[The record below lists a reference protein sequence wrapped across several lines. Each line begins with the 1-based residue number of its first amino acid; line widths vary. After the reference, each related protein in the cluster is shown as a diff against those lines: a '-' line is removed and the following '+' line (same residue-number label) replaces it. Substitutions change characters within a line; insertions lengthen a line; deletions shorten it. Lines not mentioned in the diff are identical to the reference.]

1 MRGILLGKRGEKKM
15 EAKQAIF
22 VWLVFGLL
30 IGFGI
35 GYYYQQEKIDEAY
48 QSGYVAGQSV
58 APTYETPASLSA
70 SLSSGTFDHT
80 TTVASDGSVSSDTDK
95 TDTLTIENT
104 DESKTASNVKIL
116 LYNPVTGKEGLHDN
130 LETDSTEVTIT
141 IGGVTYSL
149 YHDGEYVTD
158 GVPIGDLP
166 AGASIEATVTFTLE
180 KAVAGTFQD
189 GQTYT
194 CYLYIYQPNAN
205 YADVV
210 SFTVST

>member
-1 MRGILLGKRGEKKM
+1 M
-15 EAKQAIF
+15 EAKG
-22 VWLVFGLL
+22 VMLLVFVVGLV
-30 IGFGI
+30 IGFAG
-35 GYYYQQEKIDEAY
+35 GYYYMQEYAEEQY
-48 QSGYVAGQSV
+48 QAGYIAGQS
-58 APTYETPASLSA
+58 AIPTYETPASLTLT
-70 SLSSGTFDHT
+70 LSTGSFDHSS
-80 TTVASDGSVSSDTDK
+80 TVASDGSVATETDA

-104 DESKTASNVKIL
+104 DESKTAKDVKIL

-130 LETDSTEVTIT
+130 LETDATEVTIT
-141 IGGVTYSL
+141 VGGVTYAL

-166 AGASIEATVTFTLE
+166 AGASIQATVTFTLE

-194 CYLYIYQPNAN
+194 CHLYVYQPSAN
-205 YADVV
+205 YCDVI

>member
-1 MRGILLGKRGEKKM
+1 M
-15 EAKQAIF
+15 EAKG
-22 VWLVFGLL
+22 VLLLVSVVMLA
-30 IGFGI
+30 IGFAG
-35 GYYYQQEKIDEAY
+35 GYYYMQSEVEEAY
-48 QSGYVAGQSV
+48 QSGYIAGQSV
-58 APTYETPASLSA
+58 APTYETPASLSIA
-70 SLSSGTFDHT
+70 FSSGTFDHT
-80 TTVASDGSVSSDTDK
+80 STVASDGSVSAETDK

-104 DESKTASNVKIL
+104 DESKTANDVRIL

-130 LETDSTEVTIT
+130 LETDATEVTIT

-166 AGASIEATVTFTLE
+166 AGSSVTATVTFTLE

-194 CYLYIYQPNAN
+194 CYLYVYQPNAN

-210 SFTVST
+210 SFTVTT

>member
-1 MRGILLGKRGEKKM
+1 M
-15 EAKQAIF
+15 EAKG
-22 VWLVFGLL
+22 VLLLVSVVMLA
-30 IGFGI
+30 IGFAG
-35 GYYYQQEKIDEAY
+35 GYYYMQSEVEEAY
-48 QSGYVAGQSV
+48 QSGYIAGQSV
-58 APTYETPASLSA
+58 APTYETPASLSIA
-70 SLSSGTFDHT
+70 FSSGTFDHT
-80 TTVASDGSVSSDTDK
+80 STVASDGSVSADTDK

-104 DESKTASNVKIL
+104 DESKTANDVRIL

-130 LETDSTEVTIT
+130 LETDATEVTIT

-166 AGASIEATVTFTLE
+166 AGSSVTATVTFTLE

-194 CYLYIYQPNAN
+194 CYLYVYQPNAN

-210 SFTVST
+210 SFTVTT

>member
-1 MRGILLGKRGEKKM
+1 M
-15 EAKQAIF
+15 EAKG
-22 VWLVFGLL
+22 VLLLVSVVMLA
-30 IGFGI
+30 IGFAG
-35 GYYYQQEKIDEAY
+35 GYYYMQSEVEEAY
-48 QSGYVAGQSV
+48 QSGYIAGQSV
-58 APTYETPASLSA
+58 APTYETPASLSIA
-70 SLSSGTFDHT
+70 FSSGTFDHT
-80 TTVASDGSVSSDTDK
+80 STVASDGSVSAETDK

-104 DESKTASNVKIL
+104 DESKTASDVRIL

-130 LETDSTEVTIT
+130 LETDATEVTIT

-166 AGASIEATVTFTLE
+166 AGSSVTATVTFTLE

-194 CYLYIYQPNAN
+194 CYLYVYQPNAN

-210 SFTVST
+210 SFTVTT

>member
-1 MRGILLGKRGEKKM
+1 M
-15 EAKQAIF
+15 EAKG
-22 VWLVFGLL
+22 VLLLTLVVGLV
-30 IGFGI
+30 IGFAG
-35 GYYYQQEKIDEAY
+35 GYYYMQSEVEEAY
-48 QSGYVAGQSV
+48 QSGYIAGQSV
-58 APTYETPASLSA
+58 APTYETPASLSIA
-70 SLSSGTFDHT
+70 FSSGTFDHT
-80 TTVASDGSVSSDTDK
+80 STVASDGSVSADTDK

-104 DESKTASNVKIL
+104 DESKTANDVRIL

-130 LETDSTEVTIT
+130 LETDATEVTIT

-166 AGASIEATVTFTLE
+166 AGSSVTATVTFTLE

-194 CYLYIYQPNAN
+194 CYLYVYQPNAN

-210 SFTVST
+210 SFTVTT

>member
-1 MRGILLGKRGEKKM
+1 M
-15 EAKQAIF
+15 EAKG
-22 VWLVFGLL
+22 VLLLTLVVGLV
-30 IGFGI
+30 IGFAG
-35 GYYYQQEKIDEAY
+35 GYYYMQSEVEEAY
-48 QSGYVAGQSV
+48 QSGYIAGQSV
-58 APTYETPASLSA
+58 APTYETPASLSIA
-70 SLSSGTFDHT
+70 FSSGTFDHT
-80 TTVASDGSVSSDTDK
+80 STVASDGSVSTETDK

-104 DESKTASNVKIL
+104 DESKTASDVRIL

-130 LETDSTEVTIT
+130 LETDATEVTIT

-166 AGASIEATVTFTLE
+166 AGSSVTATVTFTLE

-194 CYLYIYQPNAN
+194 CYLYVYQPNAN

-210 SFTVST
+210 SFTVTT

>member
-1 MRGILLGKRGEKKM
+1 M
-15 EAKQAIF
+15 EAKG
-22 VWLVFGLL
+22 VLLLTLVVGLV
-30 IGFGI
+30 IGFAG
-35 GYYYQQEKIDEAY
+35 GYYYMQEKVDEAY
-48 QSGYVAGQSV
+48 QAGYVAGQSV
-58 APTYETPASLSA
+58 APTYETPASLSIA
-70 SLSSGTFDHT
+70 FSSGTFDHSS
-80 TTVASDGSVSSDTDK
+80 TVASDGSVSTETDK

-104 DESKTASNVKIL
+104 DESKTASDVRIL

-130 LETDSTEVTIT
+130 LETDATEVTIT

-149 YHDGEYVTD
+149 YHDGDYVTD

-166 AGASIEATVTFTLE
+166 AGSSVTATVTFTLE

-194 CYLYIYQPNAN
+194 CYLYVYQPNAN

-210 SFTVST
+210 SFTVTT

>member
-1 MRGILLGKRGEKKM
+1 M
-15 EAKQAIF
+15 EAKG
-22 VWLVFGLL
+22 VLLLTLVVGLV
-30 IGFGI
+30 IGFAG
-35 GYYYQQEKIDEAY
+35 GYYYMQEKVDEAY
-48 QSGYVAGQSV
+48 QSGYIAGQSV
-58 APTYETPASLSA
+58 APSYETPASLSIQFETG
-70 SLSSGTFDHT
+70 SFDHSS
-80 TTVASDGSVSSDTDK
+80 TVASDGSVSADTDV

-104 DESKTASNVKIL
+104 DESKTASDVKIL

-130 LETDSTEVTIT
+130 LETDATEVTIT

-149 YHDGEYVTD
+149 YHNGEYVTD

-166 AGASIEATVTFTLE
+166 AGSSVTATITFTLE

-194 CYLYIYQPNAN
+194 CYLYVYQPNAN

-210 SFTVST
+210 PFTVTT

>member
-1 MRGILLGKRGEKKM
+1 M
-15 EAKQAIF
+15 EAKG
-22 VWLVFGLL
+22 VLLLTLVVGVV
-30 IGFGI
+30 IGFAG
-35 GYYYQQEKIDEAY
+35 GYYYIQEKVDEAY
-48 QSGYVAGQSV
+48 QAGYVAGQSV
-58 APTYETPASLSA
+58 APTYETPASLSIA
-70 SLSSGTFDHT
+70 FSSGTFDHSS
-80 TTVASDGSVSSDTDK
+80 TVASDGSVSTETDK

-104 DESKTASNVKIL
+104 DESKTASDVRIL

-130 LETDSTEVTIT
+130 LETDATEVTIT

-166 AGASIEATVTFTLE
+166 AGSSVTATVTFTLE

-194 CYLYIYQPNAN
+194 CYLYVYQPNAN

-210 SFTVST
+210 SFTVTT

>member
-1 MRGILLGKRGEKKM
+1 M
-15 EAKQAIF
+15 EAKG
-22 VWLVFGLL
+22 VLLLTLVVGLV
-30 IGFGI
+30 IGFAG
-35 GYYYQQEKIDEAY
+35 GYYYMQEKVDEAY
-48 QSGYVAGQSV
+48 QAGYVAGQSV
-58 APTYETPASLSA
+58 APTYETPASLSIA
-70 SLSSGTFDHT
+70 FSSGTFDHSS
-80 TTVASDGSVSSDTDK
+80 TVASDGSVSTETDK

-104 DESKTASNVKIL
+104 DESKTASDVRIL

-130 LETDSTEVTIT
+130 LETDATEVTIT

-166 AGASIEATVTFTLE
+166 AGSSVTATVTFTLE

-194 CYLYIYQPNAN
+194 CYLYVYQPNAN

-210 SFTVST
+210 SFTVTT

>member
-1 MRGILLGKRGEKKM
+1 VLLLT
-15 EAKQAIF
+15 
-22 VWLVFGLL
+22 LVVGLV
-30 IGFGI
+30 IGFAG
-35 GYYYQQEKIDEAY
+35 GYYYMQEKVDEAY
-48 QSGYVAGQSV
+48 QAGYVAGQSV
-58 APTYETPASLSA
+58 APTYETPASLSIA
-70 SLSSGTFDHT
+70 FSSGTFDHSS
-80 TTVASDGSVSSDTDK
+80 TVASDGSVSTETDK

-104 DESKTASNVKIL
+104 DESKTASDVRIL

-130 LETDSTEVTIT
+130 LETDATEVTIT

-166 AGASIEATVTFTLE
+166 AGSSVTATVTFTLE

-194 CYLYIYQPNAN
+194 CYLYVYQPNAN

-210 SFTVST
+210 SFTVTT

>member
-1 MRGILLGKRGEKKM
+1 M
-15 EAKQAIF
+15 EAKG
-22 VWLVFGLL
+22 VLLLTLVVGLV
-30 IGFGI
+30 IGFAG
-35 GYYYQQEKIDEAY
+35 GYYYMQSEVEEAY
-48 QSGYVAGQSV
+48 QSGYIAGQSV
-58 APTYETPASLSA
+58 APTYETPASLSIA
-70 SLSSGTFDHT
+70 FSSGTFDHT
-80 TTVASDGSVSSDTDK
+80 STVASDGSVSAETDK

-104 DESKTASNVKIL
+104 DESKTANDVRIL

-130 LETDSTEVTIT
+130 LETDATEVTIT

-166 AGASIEATVTFTLE
+166 AGSSVTATVTFTLE

-194 CYLYIYQPNAN
+194 CYLYVYQPNAN

-210 SFTVST
+210 SFTVTT

>member
-1 MRGILLGKRGEKKM
+1 M
-15 EAKQAIF
+15 EAKG
-22 VWLVFGLL
+22 VLLLTLVVGLV
-30 IGFGI
+30 IGFAG
-35 GYYYQQEKIDEAY
+35 GYYYMQSEVEEAY
-48 QSGYVAGQSV
+48 QSGYIAGQSV
-58 APTYETPASLSA
+58 APTYETPASLSIA
-70 SLSSGTFDHT
+70 FSSGTFDHT
-80 TTVASDGSVSSDTDK
+80 STVASDGSVSAETDK

-104 DESKTASNVKIL
+104 DESKTASDVRIL

-130 LETDSTEVTIT
+130 LETDATEVTIT

-166 AGASIEATVTFTLE
+166 AGSSVTATVTFTLE

-194 CYLYIYQPNAN
+194 CYLYVYQPNAN

-210 SFTVST
+210 SFTVTT